1 MRKKAM
7 NACIPLMTCI
17 TFMTLMLFGVSRET
31 SIPYA
36 EILAPEELC
45 HAQGTPAPNW
55 PRVCL
60 EGGQARR

>member
-1 MRKKAM
+1 
-7 NACIPLMTCI
+7 
-17 TFMTLMLFGVSRET
+17 MTLMLFGVSRET

-45 HAQGTPAPNW
+45 QAQGTPAPNW